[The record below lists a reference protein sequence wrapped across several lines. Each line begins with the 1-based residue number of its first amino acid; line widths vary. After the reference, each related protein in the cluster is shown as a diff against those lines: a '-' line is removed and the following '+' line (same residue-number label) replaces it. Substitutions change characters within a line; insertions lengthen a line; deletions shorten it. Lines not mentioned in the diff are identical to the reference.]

1 MIYTK
6 KEIADPAGPKK
17 AFLHVSRGG
26 SFRDKANLIVHEIR
40 ISGSLKATGK
50 TIEITLQNLLL
61 TKAIT
66 NEMNHEKKPDK
77 PR

>member
-1 MIYTK
+1 MIYKK

-61 TKAIT
+61 TKAIN
-66 NEMNHEKKPDK
+66 NEMNHEKKPW
-77 PR
+77 

>member
-26 SFRDKANLIVHEIR
+26 SFRDKANLIVHGIR
-40 ISGSLKATGK
+40 ISGSSLKATGE
-50 TIEITLQNLLL
+50 TIEITLLNLLL

-66 NEMNHEKKPDK
+66 NEMNHEKKP
-77 PR
+77 